1 MTAHEKNR
9 LDTMAEE
16 IENLKEQLAEMKVMV
31 KDIHDLLAGSPL
43 DPDSKGLV
51 RDYRETKKSFYEL
64 RDDFKKY
71 KNYIWALITLIGV
84 GAVKI
89 ITDFLK

>member
-9 LDTMAEE
+9 LDVMAEE
-16 IENLKEQLAEMKVMV
+16 IENLKHQLSEMKVMV

-51 RDYRETKKSFYEL
+51 RDYRETKKSFYDL
-64 RDDFKKY
+64 RDEFKKY
-71 KNYIWALITLIGV
+71 KNYLWALITLIGV

>member
-51 RDYRETKKSFYEL
+51 RDYRETKKSFYDL
-64 RDDFKKY
+64 RDEFKKY
-71 KNYIWALITLIGV
+71 KSYIWALITLIGV